1 MSAAALTILYC
12 EQNFNFAV
20 CLSPFLT
27 PLFRLISF
35 EGYHYFGLAGLI
47 TLRVLAKS

>member
-20 CLSPFLT
+20 YLSPFLT
-27 PLFRLISF
+27 LSSVSF
-35 EGYHYFGLAGLI
+35 HLRGYHYSGLAGLI